1 MMISP
6 ELIRQAKEK
15 IGDRNAELIFNTLGI
30 ESYDHHNMKAL
41 CCFHEEDTPSLV
53 YDKSGYRVHCF
64 GCGAT
69 HDLISA
75 LMLRRNMTFLEASS
89 VLFEEAGMV
98 VPMGEHH
105 VKTKREYKYPHG
117 EPDGDKTQVYRY
129 LQSRKISSETAK
141 YLDIRQDSSGN
152 MVLNYYDI
160 NDVLTMVKYRPAHK
174 VGRLPNGK
182 KENKCWCQQGSD
194 TTPLLFNMN
203 RCDPSM
209 PLVIC
214 EGELDCAAV
223 IESGY
228 LNVVSVP
235 LGANNY
241 GWIEENWDWLEQFSK
256 IIVCADN
263 DEAGERMQKEVI
275 FRLGSWRTLLVDVP
289 HQIEVNGKQN
299 PVKDMNEVLYYGGK
313 DTVRDLI
320 VNARDCPVNGVI
332 DFSDIQ
338 DVDLDQMDGI
348 KTGFR
353 QLDRYLMKLFY
364 GTFNILTGV
373 NGSGKTSLI
382 SQLICQS
389 VEEGKNVW
397 MYSGELPNSQTKNW
411 IRCIFAGQRHVNQF
425 QSGDTTYW
433 KVTTEA
439 KTAIDD
445 FYRGRMFIDKD
456 GEDNTVEAIL
466 SRMEATVRKYGAKLL
481 IIDNMTAINLGGS
494 DKDKYERQASFV
506 KALIDFAKRF
516 NVAVILVVHPHKL
529 EQMRRMTKMDVQG
542 ISAIIDLAHRILS
555 LYRVQQTDH
564 EGVRKRNGSGY
575 IKDPIKFD
583 VLCDILKDRMM
594 GYEGKSIGLYYDK
607 PSRRFFT
614 SEQDLDRRYSW
625 DRTAHT
631 GKLPFPPKQL
641 EDEEDK
647 IYGEIR
653 KLNGGTA

>member
-1 MMISP
+1 
-6 ELIRQAKEK
+6 
-15 IGDRNAELIFNTLGI
+15 
-30 ESYDHHNMKAL
+30 
-41 CCFHEEDTPSLV
+41 
-53 YDKSGYRVHCF
+53 
-64 GCGAT
+64 
-69 HDLISA
+69 
-75 LMLRRNMTFLEASS
+75 MLRKNMTFLEAAQ
-89 VLFEEAGMV
+89 VLFEEADLP

-105 VKTKREYKYPHG
+105 VRTRREYRYPHE
-117 EPDGDKTQVYRY
+117 EPPRDKSQVYQY
-129 LQSRKISSETAK
+129 LQTRKISPQTADH
-141 YLDIRQDSSGN
+141 LDIRQDVEGN
-152 MVLNYYDI
+152 MVLNYYDT
-160 NDVLTMVKYRPAHK
+160 NDVLTMVKYRPSRK

-182 KENKCWCQQGSD
+182 KENKCWCQKDAD

-203 RCDPSM
+203 RCDPTM

-228 LNVVSVP
+228 MNVVSVP

-241 GWIEENWDWLEQFSK
+241 GWIEQNWDWLEQFSK

-263 DEAGERMQKEVI
+263 DEAGEKMQKEII

-289 HQIEVNGKQN
+289 HEICAEDKKHT
-299 PVKDMNEVLYYGGK
+299 VKDMNEVLYYGGK
-313 DTVRDLI
+313 EAVRDLI

-338 DVDLDQMDGI
+338 DIDLDQMDGI

-411 IRCIFAGQRHVNQF
+411 IRYIFAGQRHIQQF

-433 KVTTEA
+433 KVVPKA
-439 KTAIDD
+439 KVAIDD

-456 GEDNTVEAIL
+456 GEDNSVEAIL

-481 IIDNMTAINLGGS
+481 IIDNLTAVNLGGS
-494 DKDKYERQASFV
+494 DKDKYERQATFV

-555 LYRVQQTDH
+555 LYRVQQADH
-564 EGVRKRNGSGY
+564 EGIRRRNGSGY
-575 IKDPIKFD
+575 IKEPIKFD
-583 VLCDILKDRMM
+583 VLCDVLKDRMM

-614 SEQDLDRRYSW
+614 CAQDLDRQYSW
-625 DRTAHT
+625 DQTQHT
-631 GKLPFPPKQL
+631 GGLPFPPKQL

-653 KLNGGTA
+653 RAEGDSA

>member
-1 MMISP
+1 
-6 ELIRQAKEK
+6 
-15 IGDRNAELIFNTLGI
+15 
-30 ESYDHHNMKAL
+30 
-41 CCFHEEDTPSLV
+41 
-53 YDKSGYRVHCF
+53 
-64 GCGAT
+64 
-69 HDLISA
+69 
-75 LMLRRNMTFLEASS
+75 MLRKNMTFLEAAQ
-89 VLFEEAGMV
+89 VLFEEAGIS

-105 VKTKREYKYPHG
+105 VRTRREYRYPHE
-117 EPDGDKTQVYRY
+117 EPNIDKTQVYRY
-129 LQSRKISSETAK
+129 LSARQISRETAD
-141 YLDIRQDSSGN
+141 YLDIRQDREGN
-152 MVLNYYDI
+152 LVFNYYDT
-160 NDVLTMVKYRPAHK
+160 NDVLTMVKYRPSRK

-182 KENKCWCQQGSD
+182 KENKCWCQKDAD

-203 RCDPSM
+203 RCDPTM

-241 GWIEENWDWLEQFSK
+241 GWIEQNWEWLEQFSK
-256 IIVCADN
+256 IIVCSDN
-263 DEAGERMQKEVI
+263 DEAGEKMQKEII
-275 FRLGSWRTLLVDVP
+275 FRLGSWRTLLVDIPPTILVG
-289 HQIEVNGKQN
+289 EKDVA
-299 PVKDMNEVLYYGGK
+299 VKDMNEVLFYGGK
-313 DTVRDLI
+313 EAVRDLI
-320 VNARDCPVNGVI
+320 VNARDCPVNGVV

-373 NGSGKTSLI
+373 NGAGKTSLI

-411 IRCIFAGQRHVNQF
+411 IRYVFAGQRNVRQY
-425 QSGDTTYW
+425 QYDDSVYW
-433 KVTTEA
+433 KVTPQA
-439 KTAIDD
+439 KQDIDD
-445 FYRGRMFIDKD
+445 YYRGRMFIDKD
-456 GEDNTVEAIL
+456 GEDNTVDAIVA
-466 SRMEATVRKYGAKLL
+466 RMEATVRKYGAKLL
-481 IIDNMTAINLGGS
+481 IIDNLTAVNLGGS
-494 DKDKYERQASFV
+494 DKDKYERQATFV
-506 KALIDFAKRF
+506 KTLIDFAKKF

-555 LYRVQQTDH
+555 LYRVQQSDH
-564 EGVRKRNGSGY
+564 EGIRKRNGSGY
-575 IKDPIKFD
+575 IKEPIKYD
-583 VLCDILKDRMM
+583 VLCDVLKDRMM
-594 GYEGKSIGLYYDK
+594 GFEGKSVGLYYDK

-614 SEQDLDRRYSW
+614 CEQDLDRKYSW
-625 DRTAHT
+625 DRAEYS
-631 GKLPFPPKQL
+631 GALPFPPKQL

-647 IYGEIR
+647 IYGEINHQ
-653 KLNGGTA
+653 KGEGA